1 MDNLNEQLEYLKKE
15 LRTSRK
21 IINELK
27 HDELTL
33 VYTRQA
39 FLHYAQEFVRHF
51 SNKDFGILAIDFVNF
66 KSANT
71 LYGEAKCN
79 EFLSFVS
86 SKITEIVKDLLIGR
100 FGGDQFVILCPN
112 GIDYD
117 KIINF
122 IEKAV
127 LFEAPIP
134 TQTPKFGIYRPI
146 ERNDLMVRCCDRAFL
161 AINEIKGVYG
171 KNVAYYDPSM
181 QNPILDEMK
190 ILESMENALIDNQF
204 KVYYQPKHD
213 TVTGDISG
221 AEALVRWIHPEY
233 GFMSPGQFI
242 PLFERNGFITKLDT
256 FILEKVC
263 KDLLKWKKQNAPVV
277 PISVNISRRD
287 YLEPGRIDK
296 QLAVIERHG
305 IDHKLIH
312 MEVTESMYSENTDLI
327 IEKVRNTQN
336 NGFVIEMDDFGAGYS
351 TLGLLSTFPLD
362 VIKLDISFV
371 RNIAVNEIVIENMI
385 KMAHKMGFLTI
396 AEGVETEEQYRV
408 LKGLGCDMIQ
418 GYYFSKPLPKEDFEK
433 YLKNHA
439 ISIVEKKIKKA
450 TSQEHISED
459 MLLIANDFAEGLPGG
474 FFSYHADDDLSVLS
488 LNKEL
493 MTIYECDSQDEFRQ
507 FTGNSFKGMVHPD
520 DLESVLEEI
529 DSQIENSN
537 IDYVEY
543 RIITK
548 KGNIKYIQNYGRFL
562 NTDNYGG
569 IFYVFIYDITA
580 EKLQKE
586 AEEKERLIKLE
597 LEKAAEI
604 AKTASESKNIF
615 ISNLLHDISPII
627 KQIVSNTEEISQC
640 YNQKENLTELI
651 KKQKQCQEQLLCFIN
666 NLGQLSDISSGVVSL
681 NEVPTCIAPG
691 MEITYNVFKSKA
703 EEKNIKFEFYTD
715 LFNAY
720 VYQDVRHT
728 SNVVFNIIQNSIK
741 YTNEGGSIKFA
752 LVQEPKDDKEC
763 YINFVCED
771 TGVGISEEFL
781 PHIFEPFTRDKNE
794 INDKILSSGLGMH
807 IVDGLVKLKGGKIT
821 IDSKPGKG
829 TKIVVS
835 QLHRFADKESI
846 DKDSVLLTNTMN

>member
-15 LRTSRK
+15 LRNSRK

-112 GIDYD
+112 DIDYD

-134 TQTPKFGIYRPI
+134 TQTPKFGIYCPI

-161 AINEIKGVYG
+161 AINEIKGIYG
-171 KNVAYYDPSM
+171 KNVAYYDSSM

-256 FILEKVC
+256 YILEKVC

-305 IDHKLIH
+305 IDHNLIH

-327 IEKVRNTQN
+327 IEKVRNTQD

-371 RNIAVNEIVIENMI
+371 RNIAVNQIVIENMI
-385 KMAHKMGFLTI
+385 KMAHKLGFLTI

-439 ISIVEKKIKKA
+439 ISIVEKRIKKA

-474 FFSYHADDDLSVLS
+474 FFSYHADDDLSVVS

-493 MTIYECDSQDEFRQ
+493 MTIFECDSQDEFRQ

-529 DSQIENSN
+529 DSQKENSN
-537 IDYVEY
+537 LDYVEY

-562 NTDNYGG
+562 NTDKYGG

-580 EKLQKE
+580 DKLQKE
-586 AEEKERLIKLE
+586 AKI
-597 LEKAAEI
+597 
-604 AKTASESKNIF
+604 ASESKNIF

-627 KQIVSNTEEISQC
+627 KQIVSNTEEISKC
-640 YNQKENLTELI
+640 YNQKENLTKLI
-651 KKQKQCQEQLLCFIN
+651 KKQKQCQEQLLCYIN
-666 NLGQLSDISSGVVSL
+666 NLGQLSDISLGVVSL
-681 NEVPTCIAPG
+681 NEVPTYIAKG

-715 LFNAY
+715 LFNPY

-741 YTNEGGSIKFA
+741 YTNEGGSIKFG

-763 YINFVCED
+763 YVNFICED
-771 TGVGISEEFL
+771 TGVGISEEYL
-781 PHIFEPFTRDKNE
+781 PHIFEPFTRDNNE
-794 INDKILSSGLGMH
+794 INDKILSSGSGMH
-807 IVDGLVKLKGGKIT
+807 IVEGLVKLKGGTIT

-835 QLHRFADKESI
+835 QIHRFDDKESI
-846 DKDSVLLTNTMN
+846 DKDSALLTNTIN